1 MPKVG
6 LMDHQLDGHDVGPTG
21 MGSAWSPISVSV
33 CMGCL
38 DEVEVGTVGTEA
50 SRSGAHQVGPAHI
63 EAQQGAIDKGLLPRA
78 STREG
83 ESVEHLALVEGQR
96 QEKLCCGERSN
107 LGRTVGRSTS
117 RITKDRV
124 AQERK
129 RVNWIREIAM
139 GLLYG
144 NR

>member
-1 MPKVG
+1 
-6 LMDHQLDGHDVGPTG
+6 MDHQLDGHDVGLHG
-21 MGSAWSPISVSV
+21 HGV
-33 CMGCL
+33 CMVAHLRLSLYGRL

-50 SRSGAHQVGPAHI
+50 SGSGAHQVGPAHI
-63 EAQQGAIDKGLLPRA
+63 EAQQGAINKGLFPRA
-78 STREG
+78 STRER

-117 RITKDRV
+117 RITKDRI
-124 AQERK
+124 AQERE